1 MAPRK
6 GLGRGLDS
14 IIPKYGNTGAA
25 KNEDPGKSV
34 SSSSSDRKSVS
45 RKKSGNRLENDG
57 SAEDRL
63 ENTEVRPD
71 ERADGVRML
80 KISEVEPNRDQPRKD
95 FNEDALQELADSIR
109 QYGVIQ
115 PIIVQKR
122 DQYYEIIAGERRW
135 RAARLAGLKE
145 IPVLIR
151 EMTDKEILEVSLI
164 ENIQREDLN
173 AVEEAQAYQRLL
185 EEFSLTQD
193 ELAERVSKSRSTI
206 TNAIRLLKLDKE
218 VLRMLAEEKI
228 SAGHARALLA
238 IEDPEL
244 QRQTATRVFDEN
256 LSVRDTERLV
266 KTLTGGKSSRKEK
279 QELSEAMKLVYHD
292 MEERLKS
299 VLGTK
304 VVVHHTG
311 KDKGKLEIDYY
322 SNEEL
327 ERIFHL
333 LRSCRE

>member
-14 IIPKYGNTGAA
+14 IIPRYDNSESAQR
-25 KNEDPGKSV
+25 GKTKKDV
-34 SSSSSDRKSVS
+34 SSSGSDKKTLSKTGSDNSEKKEKAVSSEEETTVAAA
-45 RKKSGNRLENDG
+45 N
-57 SAEDRL
+57 
-63 ENTEVRPD
+63 
-71 ERADGVRML
+71 GVRML

-95 FNEDALQELADSIR
+95 FNEDSLHELADSIR
-109 QYGVIQ
+109 QYGMIQ

-122 DQYYEIIAGERRW
+122 ENYYEIIAGERRW

-206 TNAIRLLKLDKE
+206 TNAIRLLKLDRD
-218 VLRMLAEEKI
+218 VLDMLAEDKI
-228 SAGHARALLA
+228 SAGHARALLTIDNPA
-238 IEDPEL
+238 L
-244 QRQTATRVFDEN
+244 QRQTALKIFDEK

-266 KTLTGGKSSRKEK
+266 KSLTVSKPPRKGK
-279 QELSEAMKLVYHD
+279 QELSEAMKLIYQD

-299 VLGTK
+299 ALGTK
-304 VVVHHTG
+304 VVVHYTG
-311 KDKGKLEIDYY
+311 KDKGKLEIEYY

-327 ERIFHL
+327 ERIFQL
-333 LRSCRE
+333 LRSCGDK

>member
-1 MAPRK
+1 M
-6 GLGRGLDS
+6 
-14 IIPKYGNTGAA
+14 
-25 KNEDPGKSV
+25 
-34 SSSSSDRKSVS
+34 
-45 RKKSGNRLENDG
+45 
-57 SAEDRL
+57 